1 MSIKVFPVIMCG
13 GAGSRLWPRS
23 RQSQPK
29 QFLSLVED
37 ATLFEAT
44 LSRVTSR
51 PGDIQ
56 IAAPT
61 VICGATHE
69 DMARQQL
76 DRAGWPDGTIIIEP
90 SARNTAAV
98 TAVASVH
105 AAAADPDAV
114 VLLLP
119 ADHYVEDFEGFWH
132 AIRSGLPAVQQG
144 SIVTLGIQPTG
155 PETGYGY
162 IQKAA
167 SIGPSVYAVEQFK
180 EKPDAETAAAY
191 LKSGDFF
198 WNAGIFLFRADVMTD
213 ALETYAPD
221 ILTHSRAA
229 YNGAAVTGRVHFLN
243 ADHFSRAP
251 SEPIDIAVMEKA
263 DRVAVVAPVDI
274 GWSDVGSWSVIADL
288 KTAASNDPAGAT
300 KGDVIALDCE
310 GSLIETDGP
319 TVAAIGLKDMVVIVD
334 GGSIL
339 IMPKDKAQSV
349 KTVVEHLNKTGRTD
363 KL

>member
-1 MSIKVFPVIMCG
+1 MCG

-29 QFLSLVED
+29 QFLSLVEE

-44 LSRVTSR
+44 LNRISSG
-51 PGDIQ
+51 PESLQ

-61 VICGATHE
+61 VICGSAHE
-69 DMARQQL
+69 EMARQQL
-76 DRAGWPDGTIIIEP
+76 ASAGWPGGTIIIEP
-90 SARNTAAV
+90 APRNTAAV
-98 TAVASVH
+98 TAIASLH
-105 AAAADPDAV
+105 AATADPEAV

-119 ADHYVEDFEGFWH
+119 ADHYVEDFAGFWQ
-132 AIRSGLPAVQQG
+132 AIASGLAAVGEG

-162 IQKAA
+162 IQKGEA
-167 SIGPSVYAVEQFK
+167 IGTSVYAVEQFK
-180 EKPDAETAAAY
+180 EKPDEETAAAY

-198 WNAGIFLFRADVMTD
+198 WNAGIFLFRADVMTR
-213 ALETYAPD
+213 ALETHAPE

-229 YNGAAVTGRVHFLN
+229 YEGATVTGGVHHLN
-243 ADHFSRAP
+243 ADHFSQSP

-263 DRVAVVAPVDI
+263 EHVAVVAPVEI

-288 KTAASNDPAGAT
+288 KTAPSNDPAGAT
-300 KGDVIALDCE
+300 KGDVIALECE

-319 TVAAIGLKDMVVIVD
+319 TIAAIGLKDMIIVAD

-349 KTVVEHLNKTGRTD
+349 KTVVEHLKKAGRTD